1 MSATDIKKFKMK
13 RMKGLNR
20 ILAFVLCFSMVI
32 AGTAVSFADEAA
44 ADWKDKEYT
53 AAVEDLMSEGIITG
67 DVDGLFHPDDNLTR
81 AQACKIVIATI
92 GTGEELL
99 TSSAALSAGRFTDL
113 SGAKWAAPYIG
124 YAAAAGIIQGYEDG
138 SFRPSNKVTVAEL
151 CAMLVRASGAD
162 DTVSGTWPA
171 NYVNAADALGLFSG
185 TGMVDENGNHPTN
198 LAAAKWMA
206 AQLTY
211 NGKSGIKENA
221 AVMNEAVEKALAPE
235 TGEVENPEEVD
246 IVTQDVDMGSY
257 GKVKDAVYC
266 PGGKLSADFSQ
277 LLVGDLSSGVA
288 LSKDVKVYTYGL
300 SKDYNKK
307 MKLESGAAF
316 YRPAELFKYKGV
328 LTKAWCGVKGDE
340 INVIILPSDVGF
352 SGNVYAVINE
362 IVTVQNSDGMAVTA
376 LETLVAGHE
385 THWAAKNES
394 VTMPGIAEINAAF
407 AEGAIFE
414 IAVTS
419 GEVTHVTSDPAMKRG
434 KEFKVLTGGTWA
446 TVSAIVDRN
455 NEIGVDSR
463 IYEVNPDASVYVL
476 ASDGSSYEAGSLK
489 SIRKGDM
496 VRLYDIRKDD
506 EDIADIIVVKKD

>member
-1 MSATDIKKFKMK
+1 MK

-44 ADWKDKEYT
+44 ADWKDKVYT

-138 SFRPSNKVTVAEL
+138 SFRPSNNVTFAEL
-151 CAMLVRASGAD
+151 CAMLIRATGQD
-162 DTVSGTWPA
+162 EKVTGNWPT
-171 NYVNAADALGLFSG
+171 NYTNAATDMGLLEA
-185 TGMVDENGNHPTN
+185 TGIADLEGYVSREFANSK
-198 LAAAKWMA
+198 AEKWMA

-211 NGKSGIKENA
+211 NGKAAIRENA
-221 AVMNEAVEKALAPE
+221 ATMNEAVEKALAPE

-419 GEVTHVTSDPAMKRG
+419 GEVTHVTSNPAMKRG
-434 KEFKVLTGGTWA
+434 KEFKALTGGTWA

-476 ASDGSSYEAGSLK
+476 ASDGNSYEAGSLK